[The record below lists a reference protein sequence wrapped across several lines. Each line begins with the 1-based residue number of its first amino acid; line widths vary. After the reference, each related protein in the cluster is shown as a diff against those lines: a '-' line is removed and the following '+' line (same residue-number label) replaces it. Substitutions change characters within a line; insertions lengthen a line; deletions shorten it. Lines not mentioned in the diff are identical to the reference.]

1 MEIEEEIAQGF
12 DSENEENNEDIS
24 GPLNIEKSKFS
35 QDKIIATLQSYN
47 LIKSQILGPICNKGR
62 ALVDSKKNK

>member
-47 LIKSQILGPICNKGR
+47 LIKS
-62 ALVDSKKNK
+62 